1 MPATVGQ
8 SRHAYSARRCS
19 PIISPDEAI
28 TAPLIDVPERARIR
42 SLQMSVRTACFA
54 AFLLLIPLQAFAW
67 TPRTEARIA
76 DKGAQLAP
84 PDLRLLLD
92 RFAPDFRR
100 GLTSFDHDPA
110 SEARHVYVVAAGR
123 GALRTEL
130 ESEID
135 GAVRTMRRG
144 GPMSEFVES
153 LGRIAHLV
161 GDVNNPFHV
170 ANDPPR
176 LMASR
181 GDFEQFVERRLE
193 KFPTVFYGLEWPV
206 NIRSYLDRAMKRT
219 AEYYPLLDEEYFRGG
234 ARRSA
239 SEFDDRSTGFG
250 VASISYSHAVT
261 DLVHVY
267 YHIWKEAGGDVR
279 SAAVMRRSNLL
290 RTD

>member
-1 MPATVGQ
+1 MF
-8 SRHAYSARRCS
+8 
-19 PIISPDEAI
+19 
-28 TAPLIDVPERARIR
+28 L
-42 SLQMSVRTACFA
+42 RTAGLTA
-54 AFLLLIPLQAFAW
+54 LLLLLPPGAFAW

-76 DKGAQLAP
+76 DKAAQLAP

-92 RFAPDFRR
+92 RFAPDFER
-100 GLTSFDHDPA
+100 GLESFDSDPA
-110 SEARHVYVVAAGR
+110 VEARHTFVVSARR
-123 GALRTEL
+123 GALRADL
-130 ESEID
+130 QSEID
-135 GAVRTMRRG
+135 SAVRIMRRG
-144 GPMSEFVES
+144 GPIPDFVEN

-161 GDVNNPFHV
+161 GDANNPFHV

-176 LMASR
+176 LMPSR
-181 GDFEQFVERRLE
+181 ADYEQFVDRRLE

-206 NIRSYLDRAMKRT
+206 NVGPYLERSMQRT
-219 AEYYPLLDEEYFRGG
+219 AGYYSLLDEEYFRTG

-279 SAAVMRRSNLL
+279 SATVMRRSNLL
-290 RTD
+290 RND